1 VEKVFYLSLIAVFLQ
16 RESTAKRVRQTLS
29 FRLNEKV
36 ISDTKINSSDNKGDD
51 SILRTSPRSV
61 FFLFEAPQ
69 LHIFMRRNFM
79 IPPSLAKE
87 TEKMMRVEL
96 FSLITASEEEKLPF
110 FVSLL

>member
-1 VEKVFYLSLIAVFLQ
+1 
-16 RESTAKRVRQTLS
+16 
-29 FRLNEKV
+29 
-36 ISDTKINSSDNKGDD
+36 
-51 SILRTSPRSV
+51 
-61 FFLFEAPQ
+61 
-69 LHIFMRRNFM
+69 MRRNFM